1 MVEEEDKL
9 LKFFE
14 ALQIVIEIVIS
25 KFLPDLANIEFNFPN
40 KYNISFVFV
49 GCKKSLCFIKH
60 LNKTL

>member
-25 KFLPDLANIEFNFPN
+25 KFLPDLANIEFNFQN
-40 KYNISFVFV
+40 KYKIIFVFV
-49 GCKKSLCFIKH
+49 ACKKSLCFIKH
-60 LNKTL
+60 LNKTR